1 MNEDRSLYVQ
11 RVIPQSILVVDD
23 TSVVRRAAF
32 RLLSEAGYRVFEA
45 ESAEE
50 ALEVLQT
57 ARPPIDLALVD
68 VIMPSVSGVDLGR
81 LIHAEW
87 PDMALVYMSAYQ
99 AEVMVREGLEDP
111 RVIFLAKPFTR
122 EELLN
127 KTTAALVGKRKHPG
141 RQSRTDQPS

>member
-1 MNEDRSLYVQ
+1 MTDESRSSYLP
-11 RVIPQSILVVDD
+11 RATPQSILVVDD
-23 TSVVRRAAF
+23 TSVVRRSAF

-57 ARPPIDLALVD
+57 ARPAIDLALVD
-68 VIMPSVSGVDLGR
+68 VVMPEVSGVDLGR
-81 LIHAEW
+81 MMHEKW
-87 PDMALVYMSAYQ
+87 PDMPVVYMSAYQ

-111 RVIFLAKPFTR
+111 KVLFLAKPFTR

-127 KTTAALVGKRKHPG
+127 KITAALIGKRKHNG
-141 RQSRTDQPS
+141 EQSRSERS